1 MTPCDGLKPK
11 RHRHFEEDSLTKT
24 ETFSMKKTLAIL
36 SLLLTSALYS
46 QTKLYVHPDADTYVQ
61 NTKTIAILPMKV
73 QVKLRP
79 KELKDFTPEQIIE
92 MGKNE
97 ALDIQKGMHS
107 WFLTRKKRKTLLVK
121 VQNPT
126 RTNALLK
133 KNGIDIHSYDEYLP
147 SELGK
152 ILGVETIITGTYET
166 SKPMSNGAALG
177 LAVLTGGLF
186 ATNTATMNMD
196 FIHTSDDELVVNY
209 LKKIRGSL
217 GSDAQ
222 DLINIL
228 MRKVSRRVPY
238 TK

>member
-1 MTPCDGLKPK
+1 
-11 RHRHFEEDSLTKT
+11 
-24 ETFSMKKTLAIL
+24 MKKFLLILTITFTTL
-36 SLLLTSALYS
+36 SFS
-46 QTKLYVHPDADTYVQ
+46 QTKLYVHPDADTYVA

-79 KELKDFTPEQIIE
+79 KQLKDFTSEQIIE

-97 ALDIQKGMHS
+97 SLDIQKAMYT
-107 WFLTRKKRKTLLVK
+107 WFLTRKKRGTMLVG

-133 KNGIDIHSYDEYLP
+133 KEGIDIHSYDEYLP

-152 ILGVETIITGTYET
+152 ILGVETVITGSYET
-166 SKPMSNGAALG
+166 SKPMSTGAAIG
-177 LAVLTGGLF
+177 LAVLTGGMF
-186 ATNTATMNMD
+186 ATNSAVMNMD
-196 FIHTSDDELVVNY
+196 FTSTTDDELVVNY
-209 LKKIRGSL
+209 NKKVKGSL

-222 DLINIL
+222 DLINVL
-228 MRKVSRRVPY
+228 MRKVSRRIPY

>member
-1 MTPCDGLKPK
+1 
-11 RHRHFEEDSLTKT
+11 
-24 ETFSMKKTLAIL
+24 MKKSLIVL
-36 SLLLTSALYS
+36 SLLFSTALIS
-46 QTKLYVHPDADTYVQ
+46 QTKLYVHKDADTYVA
-61 NTKTIAILPMKV
+61 NTKTIGILPLKV

-97 ALDIQKGMHS
+97 SLDIQKGMYS
-107 WFLTRKKRKTLLVK
+107 WFLTRKKRGTLLVN
-121 VQNPT
+121 VQNPA

-133 KNGIDIHSYDEYLP
+133 KAGIDIHSYDEYLP

-152 ILGVETIITGTYET
+152 ILGVETIITGSFET
-166 SKPMSNGAALG
+166 SKPMSNAAAAG
-177 LAVLTGGLF
+177 LAVLTGGMF
-186 ATNTATMNMD
+186 ATSTATVNMD
-196 FIHTSDDELVVNY
+196 FMSTTDDEVVVNY
-209 LKKIRGSL
+209 LKKIKGSL

-228 MRKVSRRVPY
+228 MRKVSRRIPY

>member
-1 MTPCDGLKPK
+1 
-11 RHRHFEEDSLTKT
+11 
-24 ETFSMKKTLAIL
+24 MKKFLLILTITFTTL
-36 SLLLTSALYS
+36 SFS
-46 QTKLYVHPDADTYVQ
+46 QTKLYVHPDADTYVA

-79 KELKDFTPEQIIE
+79 KQLKDFTSEQIIE

-97 ALDIQKGMHS
+97 SLDIQKAMYT
-107 WFLTRKKRKTLLVK
+107 WFLTRKKRGTMLVG

-133 KNGIDIHSYDEYLP
+133 KEGIDIHSYDEYLP

-152 ILGVETIITGTYET
+152 ILGVETVITGSYET
-166 SKPMSNGAALG
+166 SKPMSTGAAIG
-177 LAVLTGGLF
+177 LAVLTGGMF
-186 ATNTATMNMD
+186 TTNSAVMNMD
-196 FIHTSDDELVVNY
+196 FTSTTDDELVVNY
-209 LKKIRGSL
+209 NKKVKGSL

-222 DLINIL
+222 DLINVL
-228 MRKVSRRVPY
+228 MRKVSRRIPY